1 MEESYRTLFDRVG
14 ALGADA
20 FVAAMQKHKQD
31 LVSGALKRPAEE
43 LVGRVVK
50 SLVERHSEQ
59 VEGEGGS
66 LTSVLGGDASVRDL
80 LDQYLEHIPD
90 QQRRQLVQVSSTLQL
105 IVQVRSRPWVQFGYR
120 FTGCRHPT
128 LPLSL
133 REGRQVQIIL
143 KRNHSPPSHWGRRAI
158 QPNQIKFGT

>member
-1 MEESYRTLFDRVG
+1 MSPLRFPESFQLLFLESLSLEESYRTLFDRVG

-50 SLVERHSEQ
+50 SLVERHSEK
-59 VEGEGGS
+59 VEGEGEGGS

-120 FTGCRHPT
+120 FTGCRPPPSPF
-128 LPLSL
+128 LYA
-133 REGRQVQIIL
+133 REGR
-143 KRNHSPPSHWGRRAI
+143 
-158 QPNQIKFGT
+158 

>member
-1 MEESYRTLFDRVG
+1 MSPLRSPESFQLLFLESLSLEESYRTLFDRVG

-50 SLVERHSEQ
+50 SLVERHSEK

-66 LTSVLGGDASVRDL
+66 LTSVLGGDASLRDL
-80 LDQYLEHIPD
+80 LDQYLQHIPD

-105 IVQVRSRPWVQFGYR
+105 IVQVRIGFGYR
-120 FTGCRHPT
+120 FHLGTVQGDE
-128 LPLSL
+128 S
-133 REGRQVQIIL
+133 GR
-143 KRNHSPPSHWGRRAI
+143 K
-158 QPNQIKFGT
+158 

>member
-31 LVSGALKRPAEE
+31 LVSGVLKRPAEE

-50 SLVERHSEQ
+50 SLVERLSEK

-80 LDQYLEHIPD
+80 LDQYLQHIPD

-105 IVQVRSRPWVQFGYR
+105 IVQVRSRPWV
-120 FTGCRHPT
+120 
-128 LPLSL
+128 
-133 REGRQVQIIL
+133 
-143 KRNHSPPSHWGRRAI
+143 
-158 QPNQIKFGT
+158 